1 MKNRLGFN
9 IFKGNTMLAGVNCIE
24 DEGSYVVYSDIYEDF
39 KHKYCT
45 AAMTLEHVLEGLNE
59 LFIGDDVELDMA
71 AVKESMSII
80 KNTLGLNV
88 KYIIDT
94 FNEFKEDNND
104 NKSIYDSSMITP
116 IFYAEEYDRLS
127 SIFKNKGMV
136 VGKLPKFEEEQPVRK
151 VQLSSMY
158 GTSGNKYNDEEEVE
172 GKRTNLTFNDVVGMD
187 EVKEKLNDVIDQFKN
202 IEKYKAWNIKPIR
215 GILLYGPSGTG
226 KSFISEAFANEIDA
240 KFFPLSS
247 ADIMSKYLGESGK
260 AIRKKFE
267 EARKHPLSI
276 IYIDEVDSIAAKRD
290 GHENNKERNAT
301 LNELLVQMASPM
313 NENIVMVFA
322 TNMLDLLDPAFL
334 RSGRCD
340 FKIEVPLPDF
350 ECRKGIL
357 ELNSKN
363 RPLADDVDFD
373 KIARNMSGMNCADMS
388 QVANE
393 AARMALKANKDC
405 IEQSD
410 FEKAFEEMVCGA
422 KSKTKRINDK
432 EKDIVAIHETGHL
445 FANEIYKVNKT
456 KKISILPRGTTLGF
470 VLHANEDEDDK
481 FLNTREELLNRIK
494 VSLAGRAAEEVFFG
508 DITTGAHNDL
518 EKANKIATSMVCD
531 YAFVD
536 ELGLSIFDLKNINNL
551 SSMNRIQTHIDK
563 ILLDCYNE
571 VITMIQFNKDKIR
584 QFANILKEKEEMNID
599 EINEALSIGET
610 C

>member
-9 IFKGNTMLAGVNCIE
+9 ILKGNTMLVGVNCIE

-94 FNEFKEDNND
+94 FNEFKEGDKNND
-104 NKSIYDSSMITP
+104 KPINTVP

-373 KIARNMSGMNCADMS
+373 KIERKMSGMNCADMS

-551 SSMNRIQTHIDK
+551 SSMNRIQAHIDK

>member
-9 IFKGNTMLAGVNCIE
+9 IFKGNTMLVGVNCIE

-104 NKSIYDSSMITP
+104 NKSIYDSPMLTP
-116 IFYAEEYDRLS
+116 IFYAEE
-127 SIFKNKGMV
+127 FKNKGIV
-136 VGKLPKFEEEQPVRK
+136 VGKLPKFEEKQSVRK
-151 VQLSSMY
+151 IQVSSMY

-551 SSMNRIQTHIDK
+551 SSMNRIQAHIDK

>member
-9 IFKGNTMLAGVNCIE
+9 ILKGNTMLVGVNCIE

-59 LFIGDDVELDMA
+59 LFICGVVELDMA

-94 FNEFKEDNND
+94 FNEFKEDNKDND
-104 NKSIYDSSMITP
+104 KLINATP

-127 SIFKNKGMV
+127 TIFKNKGMV
-136 VGKLPKFEEEQPVRK
+136 VGKLPKFEEEQPARK

-158 GTSGNKYNDEEEVE
+158 GTSGNKDNDEEKVE

-481 FLNTREELLNRIK
+481 FLNTREELLNRIR

-571 VITMIQFNKDKIR
+571 VVTMIQFNKDKIR
-584 QFANILKEKEEMNID
+584 QFADILKEKEEMNID

>member
-80 KNTLGLNV
+80 KNTLGLNI

-104 NKSIYDSSMITP
+104 NKSIYDSSMPTP
-116 IFYAEEYDRLS
+116 IFYTEEYDRLS
-127 SIFKNKGMV
+127 SLFKNKGMV
-136 VGKLPKFEEEQPVRK
+136 VGKLPKFEEEQPARK

>member
-9 IFKGNTMLAGVNCIE
+9 IIKGNTMLVGVNCIE

-59 LFIGDDVELDMA
+59 LFICGVVELDMA

-88 KYIIDT
+88 KYITDT
-94 FNEFKEDNND
+94 FNEFKEDNKDND
-104 NKSIYDSSMITP
+104 KLINATP

-136 VGKLPKFEEEQPVRK
+136 VGKLPKFEEEQSARK
-151 VQLSSMY
+151 VQFSSMH

-260 AIRKKFE
+260 AIRTKFE

-481 FLNTREELLNRIK
+481 FLNTREELLNRIR

-551 SSMNRIQTHIDK
+551 SSMNRIQAHIDK

-584 QFANILKEKEEMNID
+584 QFANILKEKEEMK
-599 EINEALSIGET
+599 
-610 C
+610 

>member
-45 AAMTLEHVLEGLNE
+45 VAMTLEHVLEGLNE
-59 LFIGDDVELDMA
+59 LFICGDVELDVA

-104 NKSIYDSSMITP
+104 NDKPINTVP

-136 VGKLPKFEEEQPVRK
+136 VGKLPKFEEEQSVRK
-151 VQLSSMY
+151 VQVSSMY

-313 NENIVMVFA
+313 NENIVMIFA

-481 FLNTREELLNRIK
+481 FLNTRDELLNRIK

-551 SSMNRIQTHIDK
+551 SSMNRIQAHIDK

>member
-9 IFKGNTMLAGVNCIE
+9 ILKGNTMLVGVNCIE

-59 LFIGDDVELDMA
+59 LFICGVVELDMA

-80 KNTLGLNV
+80 KNTLGLNI

-104 NKSIYDSSMITP
+104 NKSIYDSPMPTP
-116 IFYAEEYDRLS
+116 IFYTEEYDRLS

-136 VGKLPKFEEEQPVRK
+136 VGKLPKFEEEQSVRK

-158 GTSGNKYNDEEEVE
+158 GTSGNKDNDEEKVE

-481 FLNTREELLNRIK
+481 FLNTREELLNRIR

-551 SSMNRIQTHIDK
+551 SSMNRIQAHIDK

-571 VITMIQFNKDKIR
+571 VVTMIQFNKDKIR

>member
-9 IFKGNTMLAGVNCIE
+9 ILKGNTMLVGVNCVE

-59 LFIGDDVELDMA
+59 LFICGDVELDMA

-80 KNTLGLNV
+80 KNTLGLNI

-94 FNEFKEDNND
+94 FNEFKEDNKDND
-104 NKSIYDSSMITP
+104 KPINTTP

-151 VQLSSMY
+151 IQVSSMY

-551 SSMNRIQTHIDK
+551 SSMNRIQAHIDK

-571 VITMIQFNKDKIR
+571 VVTMIQFNKDKIR

>member
-9 IFKGNTMLAGVNCIE
+9 ILKGNTMLVGVNCIE

-59 LFIGDDVELDMA
+59 LFICGVVELDMA

-94 FNEFKEDNND
+94 FNEFKEDNKDND
-104 NKSIYDSSMITP
+104 KLINATP

-127 SIFKNKGMV
+127 TIFKNKGMV
-136 VGKLPKFEEEQPVRK
+136 VGKLPKFEEEQPARK

-158 GTSGNKYNDEEEVE
+158 GTSGNKDNDEEKVE

-481 FLNTREELLNRIK
+481 FLNTREELLNRIR

-551 SSMNRIQTHIDK
+551 SSMNRIQAHIDK

-571 VITMIQFNKDKIR
+571 VVTMIQFNKDKIR

-599 EINEALSIGET
+599 EINKALSIGET

>member
-9 IFKGNTMLAGVNCIE
+9 ILKGNTMLVGVNCIE

-59 LFIGDDVELDMA
+59 LFICGVVELDMA

-88 KYIIDT
+88 KYITDT
-94 FNEFKEDNND
+94 FNEFKEDNKDND
-104 NKSIYDSSMITP
+104 KLINATP

-127 SIFKNKGMV
+127 TIFKNKGMV

-158 GTSGNKYNDEEEVE
+158 GTSGNKDNDEEKVE

-551 SSMNRIQTHIDK
+551 SSMNRIQAHIDK

-571 VITMIQFNKDKIR
+571 VVTMIQFNKDKIR

>member
-9 IFKGNTMLAGVNCIE
+9 IFKGNTMLVGVNCIE

-94 FNEFKEDNND
+94 FNEFKEDNKDND
-104 NKSIYDSSMITP
+104 EPINTVP
-116 IFYAEEYDRLS
+116 IFYAEEFDRLS

-151 VQLSSMY
+151 VQVSSMY

-393 AARMALKANKDC
+393 AARIALKANKDC

-551 SSMNRIQTHIDK
+551 SSMNRIQAHIDK

-571 VITMIQFNKDKIR
+571 VVTMIQFNKDKIR

>member
-80 KNTLGLNV
+80 KNTLGLNI

-94 FNEFKEDNND
+94 FNEFKEDNKDND
-104 NKSIYDSSMITP
+104 EPINTVP

-551 SSMNRIQTHIDK
+551 SSMNRIQAHIDK

>member
-9 IFKGNTMLAGVNCIE
+9 ILKGNTMLAGVNCIE

-80 KNTLGLNV
+80 KNTLGLNI

-94 FNEFKEDNND
+94 FNEFKEGDKNND
-104 NKSIYDSSMITP
+104 KPINTVP

-158 GTSGNKYNDEEEVE
+158 GTSGNKYNDEEEVVE

-551 SSMNRIQTHIDK
+551 SSMNRIQAHIDK

>member
-94 FNEFKEDNND
+94 FNEFKEDNKDND
-104 NKSIYDSSMITP
+104 KPINTVP

-136 VGKLPKFEEEQPVRK
+136 VGKLPKFEEEQSVRK

-158 GTSGNKYNDEEEVE
+158 GASGNKYNDEEEVE

-313 NENIVMVFA
+313 NDNIVMVFA

-481 FLNTREELLNRIK
+481 FLNTRDELLNRIK

-551 SSMNRIQTHIDK
+551 SSMNRIQAHIDK

-571 VITMIQFNKDKIR
+571 VVTMIQFNKDKIR

>member
-80 KNTLGLNV
+80 KNTLGLNI

-94 FNEFKEDNND
+94 FNEFKEDNKDND
-104 NKSIYDSSMITP
+104 EPINTVP

-393 AARMALKANKDC
+393 AARIALKANKDC

-551 SSMNRIQTHIDK
+551 SSMNRIQAHIDK

>member
-9 IFKGNTMLAGVNCIE
+9 ILKGNTMLVGVNCIE

-59 LFIGDDVELDMA
+59 LFICGVVELDMA

-94 FNEFKEDNND
+94 FNEFKEDNKDND
-104 NKSIYDSSMITP
+104 KLINATP

-127 SIFKNKGMV
+127 TIFKNKGMV
-136 VGKLPKFEEEQPVRK
+136 VGKLPKFEEEQPARK

-158 GTSGNKYNDEEEVE
+158 GTSGNKDNDEEKVE

-481 FLNTREELLNRIK
+481 FLNTREELLNRIR

-551 SSMNRIQTHIDK
+551 SSMNRIQAHIDK

>member
-1 MKNRLGFN
+1 
-9 IFKGNTMLAGVNCIE
+9 
-24 DEGSYVVYSDIYEDF
+24 
-39 KHKYCT
+39 
-45 AAMTLEHVLEGLNE
+45 
-59 LFIGDDVELDMA
+59 
-71 AVKESMSII
+71 
-80 KNTLGLNV
+80 
-88 KYIIDT
+88 
-94 FNEFKEDNND
+94 
-104 NKSIYDSSMITP
+104 
-116 IFYAEEYDRLS
+116 
-127 SIFKNKGMV
+127 MV
-136 VGKLPKFEEEQPVRK
+136 VGKLPKFEEEQPARK

-551 SSMNRIQTHIDK
+551 SSMNRIQAHIDK

-584 QFANILKEKEEMNID
+584 QFADILKEKEEMNID

>member
-9 IFKGNTMLAGVNCIE
+9 ILKGNTMLVGVNCIE

-80 KNTLGLNV
+80 KNTLGLNI

-136 VGKLPKFEEEQPVRK
+136 VGKLPKFEEEQPARK

-551 SSMNRIQTHIDK
+551 SSMNRIQAHIDK

-584 QFANILKEKEEMNID
+584 QFADILKEKEEMNID

>member
-9 IFKGNTMLAGVNCIE
+9 ILKGNTMLVGVNCIE

-80 KNTLGLNV
+80 KNTLGLNI

-94 FNEFKEDNND
+94 FNEFKEGDKNND
-104 NKSIYDSSMITP
+104 KPINTVP

-481 FLNTREELLNRIK
+481 FLNTREELLNRIR

-551 SSMNRIQTHIDK
+551 SSMNRIQSHIDK

>member
-9 IFKGNTMLAGVNCIE
+9 ILKGNTMLVGVNCIE

-94 FNEFKEDNND
+94 FNEFKEDNKDND
-104 NKSIYDSSMITP
+104 KPINTVP

-393 AARMALKANKDC
+393 AARMALKANKDY

-481 FLNTREELLNRIK
+481 FLNTREELLNRIR

>member
-104 NKSIYDSSMITP
+104 NKSIYDSPMLTP
-116 IFYAEEYDRLS
+116 IFYAEE
-127 SIFKNKGMV
+127 FKNKGMV
-136 VGKLPKFEEEQPVRK
+136 VGKLPKFEEEQSVRK

-551 SSMNRIQTHIDK
+551 SSMNRIQAHIDK

>member
-9 IFKGNTMLAGVNCIE
+9 ILKGNTMLVGVNCIE

-59 LFIGDDVELDMA
+59 LFICGVVELDMA

-94 FNEFKEDNND
+94 FNEFKEDNKDND
-104 NKSIYDSSMITP
+104 KLINATP

-127 SIFKNKGMV
+127 TIFKNKGMV
-136 VGKLPKFEEEQPVRK
+136 VGKLPKFEEEQPARK

-158 GTSGNKYNDEEEVE
+158 GTSGNKDNDEEKVE

-481 FLNTREELLNRIK
+481 FLNTREELLNRIR

-551 SSMNRIQTHIDK
+551 SSMNRIQAHIDK

-571 VITMIQFNKDKIR
+571 VVTMIQFNKDKIR

>member
-151 VQLSSMY
+151 VQVSSMY

-551 SSMNRIQTHIDK
+551 SSMNRIQAHIDK

>member
-1 MKNRLGFN
+1 
-9 IFKGNTMLAGVNCIE
+9 
-24 DEGSYVVYSDIYEDF
+24 
-39 KHKYCT
+39 
-45 AAMTLEHVLEGLNE
+45 
-59 LFIGDDVELDMA
+59 
-71 AVKESMSII
+71 
-80 KNTLGLNV
+80 
-88 KYIIDT
+88 
-94 FNEFKEDNND
+94 
-104 NKSIYDSSMITP
+104 
-116 IFYAEEYDRLS
+116 
-127 SIFKNKGMV
+127 
-136 VGKLPKFEEEQPVRK
+136 
-151 VQLSSMY
+151 
-158 GTSGNKYNDEEEVE
+158 
-172 GKRTNLTFNDVVGMD
+172 
-187 EVKEKLNDVIDQFKN
+187 
-202 IEKYKAWNIKPIR
+202 
-215 GILLYGPSGTG
+215 
-226 KSFISEAFANEIDA
+226 
-240 KFFPLSS
+240 
-247 ADIMSKYLGESGK
+247 
-260 AIRKKFE
+260 
-267 EARKHPLSI
+267 
-276 IYIDEVDSIAAKRD
+276 
-290 GHENNKERNAT
+290 
-301 LNELLVQMASPM
+301 MASPM

-551 SSMNRIQTHIDK
+551 SSMNRIQAHIDK

-571 VITMIQFNKDKIR
+571 VITMVQFNKDKIR

>member
-9 IFKGNTMLAGVNCIE
+9 ILKGNTMLVGVNCIE

-80 KNTLGLNV
+80 KNTLGLNI

-127 SIFKNKGMV
+127 SLFKNKGMV

-551 SSMNRIQTHIDK
+551 SSMNRIQAHIDK

>member
-9 IFKGNTMLAGVNCIE
+9 ILKGNTMLVGVNCIE

-59 LFIGDDVELDMA
+59 LFICGVVELDMA

-94 FNEFKEDNND
+94 FNEFKEDNKDND
-104 NKSIYDSSMITP
+104 KLINATP

-127 SIFKNKGMV
+127 TIFKNKGMV
-136 VGKLPKFEEEQPVRK
+136 VGKLPKFEEEQPARK

-158 GTSGNKYNDEEEVE
+158 GTSGNKDNDEEKVE

-551 SSMNRIQTHIDK
+551 SSMNRIQAHVDK

>member
-9 IFKGNTMLAGVNCIE
+9 ILKGNTMLAGVNCIE

-71 AVKESMSII
+71 AVKESISII
-80 KNTLGLNV
+80 KNTLGLNI

-94 FNEFKEDNND
+94 FNEFKEGDKNND
-104 NKSIYDSSMITP
+104 KPINTVP

-136 VGKLPKFEEEQPVRK
+136 VGKLPKFEEERSVRK
-151 VQLSSMY
+151 VQVSSMY
-158 GTSGNKYNDEEEVE
+158 GTSGNKYNDEEEVVE

>member
-9 IFKGNTMLAGVNCIE
+9 ILKGNTMLVGVNCIE

-80 KNTLGLNV
+80 KNTLGLNI

-94 FNEFKEDNND
+94 FNEFKEGDKNND
-104 NKSIYDSSMITP
+104 KPINTVP

-136 VGKLPKFEEEQPVRK
+136 VGKLPKFEEEQSVRK

-158 GTSGNKYNDEEEVE
+158 GTSGNKYNDEEEVVE

-551 SSMNRIQTHIDK
+551 SSMNRIQAHIDK

>member
-127 SIFKNKGMV
+127 TIFKNKGMV
-136 VGKLPKFEEEQPVRK
+136 VGKLPKFEEEQSVRK
-151 VQLSSMY
+151 VQLSSMH

-551 SSMNRIQTHIDK
+551 SSMNRIQAHIDK

>member
-94 FNEFKEDNND
+94 FNEFKEDNKDND
-104 NKSIYDSSMITP
+104 KPINTVP

-136 VGKLPKFEEEQPVRK
+136 VGKLPKFEEEQSVRK

-158 GTSGNKYNDEEEVE
+158 GASGNKYNDEEEVE

-481 FLNTREELLNRIK
+481 FLNTRDELLNRIK

>member
-9 IFKGNTMLAGVNCIE
+9 IFKGNTMLVGVNCIE

-80 KNTLGLNV
+80 KNTLGLNI

-94 FNEFKEDNND
+94 FNEFKEDNKDND
-104 NKSIYDSSMITP
+104 EPINTVP
-116 IFYAEEYDRLS
+116 IFYAEEFDRLS

-151 VQLSSMY
+151 VQVSSMY

-551 SSMNRIQTHIDK
+551 SSMNRIQAHIDK

-584 QFANILKEKEEMNID
+584 QFADILKEKEEMNID